1 MDDTDPK
8 YWPTQL
14 QEIFAAVGRAMEGN
28 RLTPETLKLVR
39 MPNDQFMISHVARND
54 VSRKTGYYQISTY
67 GGRWTFRSGKLE
79 KLCRAAARVAL
90 GQRRPTCTGK

>member
-14 QEIFAAVGRAMEGN
+14 QEIFAAVGRAMDEK
-28 RLTPETLKLVR
+28 RLTPATLNLVQ
-39 MPNDQFMISHVARND
+39 MPDNQFTISHVARND
-54 VSRKTGYYQISTY
+54 VSRKTGYYQISTD

-79 KLCRAAARVAL
+79 KLCRAAARAAA
-90 GQRRPTCTGK
+90 GQ

>member
-14 QEIFAAVGRAMEGN
+14 QEIFAAVGRAMDEK
-28 RLTPETLKLVR
+28 RLTPETLNLVQ
-39 MPNDQFMISHVARND
+39 MPNDQFTISHVARND
-54 VSRKTGYYQISTY
+54 FSRKTGHCQISTY

-79 KLCRAAARVAL
+79 RLCRAAARAAA
-90 GQRRPTCTGK
+90 GQR

>member
-14 QEIFAAVGRAMEGN
+14 QEIFAAVGRAMDEK
-28 RLTPETLKLVR
+28 RLTPETLNLVQ
-39 MPNDQFMISHVARND
+39 MPNDQFTISHVARND
-54 VSRKTGYYQISTY
+54 FSRKTGYYQISTY

-79 KLCRAAARVAL
+79 RLCRAAVRAAA
-90 GQRRPTCTGK
+90 GQR